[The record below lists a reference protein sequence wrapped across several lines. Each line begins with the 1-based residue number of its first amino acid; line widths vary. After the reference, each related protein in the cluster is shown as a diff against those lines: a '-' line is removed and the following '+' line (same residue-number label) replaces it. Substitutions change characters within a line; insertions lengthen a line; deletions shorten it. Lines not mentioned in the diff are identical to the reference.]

1 MIRINRYLAAAGL
14 GSRRSVE
21 SLIEEGRVKIN
32 GRPVE
37 GLGTLVAP
45 GDVVKVGSKIVSPQ
59 EIVHAVLFKP
69 KGVLCTAEDERDRPT
84 IFDLLPDDWPRVYH
98 VGRLDKESE
107 GLLIVTNDG
116 ELSLALTHPRFKVEK
131 EYEVTLDK
139 PFDPAH
145 AAKLLKG
152 FHIEGG
158 RAKMDEITQMS
169 PIKIRVILSQGIKRQ
184 IRLMLYDCGYEVE
197 NLRRTRIATV
207 RILKLR
213 PGMWRMLSS
222 KEISDLKAG
231 RSPEHRP
238 APRRHT
244 PRPMRAPVEKTEG
257 PERSVRALTRR
268 ETAGTKPPP
277 QRRPTPSKRPVSSR
291 TSYSESASEP
301 SAPNR
306 TAKKRPAAQL
316 DDRPDHRSSGTR
328 PRRP

>member
-37 GLGTLVAP
+37 GLGTMVAP

-158 RAKMDEITQMS
+158 RAKMDEITQIS

-244 PRPMRAPVEKTEG
+244 PRPMRAPVAKPEDSERTPRAQTSREKTGAEM
-257 PERSVRALTRR
+257 RSRR
-268 ETAGTKPPP
+268 STD
-277 QRRPTPSKRPVSSR
+277 PSKKPVSGRTAFTGNDSALPAPGR
-291 TSYSESASEP
+291 TSKNRAAAKEGDR
-301 SAPNR
+301 PNR
-306 TAKKRPAAQL
+306 
-316 DDRPDHRSSGTR
+316 RSPGTR
-328 PRRP
+328 TGRP

>member
-1 MIRINRYLAAAGL
+1 MIRLNRYLAAAGL

-21 SLIEEGRVKIN
+21 DLIAEGRVKIN
-32 GRPVE
+32 GKPVE

-45 GDVVKVGSKIVSPQ
+45 GDVVKVGSKTVSPQ

-84 IFDLLPDDWPRVYH
+84 IFNFLPDDWPRVYH

-116 ELSLALTHPRFKVEK
+116 ALSLSLTHPRFKVEK

-139 PFDPAH
+139 PFNPVH
-145 AAKLLKG
+145 TAKLLKG

-158 RAKMDEITQMS
+158 RAKMEEITQLS
-169 PIKIRVILSQGIKRQ
+169 PTKIRVILSQGIKRQ

-197 NLRRTRIATV
+197 NLRRTRIGTV

-213 PGMWRMLSS
+213 PGMWRMLSA

-238 APRRHT
+238 APRRNA
-244 PRPMRAPVEKTEG
+244 PKPARAPRTTGDLRG
-257 PERSVRALTRR
+257 PSANT
-268 ETAGTKPPP
+268 PPP
-277 QRRPTPSKRPVSSR
+277 TTSSK
-291 TSYSESASEP
+291 A
-301 SAPNR
+301 
-306 TAKKRPAAQL
+306 
-316 DDRPDHRSSGTR
+316 SSGTVPPREHPESGSFSR
-328 PRRP
+328 PRRVSTAPRTARSGSARAASRPSPRKRSQP

>member
-45 GDVVKVGSKIVSPQ
+45 GDVVKVGSKTVSPQ

-158 RAKMDEITQMS
+158 RAKMDEITQIS

-244 PRPMRAPVEKTEG
+244 PRPMRAPVEKRDVSEKTPRNVTNKDMLAAERPPERYPASVRQAG
-257 PERSVRALTRR
+257 PESKA
-268 ETAGTKPPP
+268 
-277 QRRPTPSKRPVSSR
+277 TPRR
-291 TSYSESASEP
+291 TSKSTPTIGNSQKGP
-301 SAPNR
+301 SAR
-306 TAKKRPAAQL
+306 EG
-316 DDRPDHRSSGTR
+316 DHRPPGAR

>member
-84 IFDLLPDDWPRVYH
+84 IFALLPDDWPRVYH

-116 ELSLALTHPRFKVEK
+116 ELSLALTHPRFKIEK

-145 AAKLLKG
+145 AAKLLRG

-158 RAKMDEITQMS
+158 RAKMDEITQLA
-169 PIKIRVILSQGIKRQ
+169 PTKIRVILSQGIKRQ

-197 NLRRTRIATV
+197 NLRRTRIGTV

-213 PGMWRMLSS
+213 PGMWRMLSA

-231 RSPEHRP
+231 RTPEHRA
-238 APRRHT
+238 APRRHAPKPT
-244 PRPMRAPVEKTEG
+244 RAPREKTG
-257 PERSVRALTRR
+257 KAARTPAARPFR
-268 ETAGTKPPP
+268 ETVKAEPPSGS
-277 QRRPTPSKRPVSSR
+277 RPTFSRGATSERDSGRSERPQKRSR
-291 TSYSESASEP
+291 P
-301 SAPNR
+301 P
-306 TAKKRPAAQL
+306 
-316 DDRPDHRSSGTR
+316 RS
-328 PRRP
+328 